1 MCNGRHPCCLCAFGG
16 FDICIYFK
24 YPLFSGKG
32 YLLNNAYI
40 YASKKER
47 ETMDKTP
54 YYRQTAV
61 IFLFLGITFLSLGFA
76 MLLDASWII
85 YIAGAVILITLIYAI
100 VSSIVI
106 EKRKNKR

>member
-1 MCNGRHPCCLCAFGG
+1 MA
-16 FDICIYFK
+16 DILVAYALLAVSIFVFI
-24 YPLFSGKG
+24 LSIRSFLEKG

-76 MLLDASWII
+76 MLLDASWIT

-100 VSSIVI
+100 ASSIVI